1 MFGIIMCYKINI
13 HTDGACSGNP
23 GPGGYCA
30 IIKIPASINFHKEI
44 SGKEKNT
51 TNNRMEL
58 KAAIEGLKH
67 IKNSNTDKSLI
78 SINLY
83 SDSQYVIKGASE
95 WIKSWIK
102 KDFKDIKNPDLWKEF
117 ISVSEGLEIDYIWVK
132 GHNGDEFNEMCDSI
146 AQKLSKS

>member
-1 MFGIIMCYKINI
+1 MKHIINI

-30 IIKIPASINFHKEI
+30 IIKIPESISFHKEI
-44 SGKEKNT
+44 SGKEEFT
-51 TNNRMEL
+51 TNNKMEL

-67 IKNSNTDKSLI
+67 IKTADIDKSKI

-95 WIKSWIK
+95 WIKGWIK
-102 KDFKDIKNPDLWKEF
+102 KDFKDVKNPEMWKEL
-117 ISVSEGLEIDYIWVK
+117 IQVSKDLDINYIWIK
-132 GHNGDEFNEMCDSI
+132 GHAGDEYNEMCNAV

>member
-1 MFGIIMCYKINI
+1 MKHIINI

-30 IIKIPASINFHKEI
+30 IIKIPESIHFHKEI
-44 SGKEKNT
+44 SGKESFT
-51 TNNRMEL
+51 TNNKMEL

-67 IKNSNTDKSLI
+67 IKNADIDKSKI
-78 SINLY
+78 AINLY

-95 WIKSWIK
+95 WIKVWIK
-102 KDFKDIKNPDLWKEF
+102 KDFKDVKNPEMWRELIE
-117 ISVSEGLEIDYIWVK
+117 VSKDLEINYIWVK
-132 GHNGDEFNEMCDSI
+132 GHAGDEYNEMCNTI